1 MQTPTTNSAFAA
13 VRGKRS
19 EGAQADAASAP
30 RTSAAPWYN
39 AKYSSIQQ
47 NQGFQPVIWADGE
60 AGTGEIIPLVQ
71 EETDL
76 KKRYEPQ
83 EARLERF
90 ALQSAARKLLWGSRT
105 AKCLRLVRSR
115 RKDDDRQPVIEVWRS
130 IEHGSAHY
138 SGLQT
143 CGSVWAC
150 PVCAAKVSEV
160 RRLELL
166 RIMEKHKA
174 KGGACY
180 LLTLTNPHMAGDDL
194 GQLLKAQALAMS
206 RFNSN
211 RSAKALWAEIDC
223 AGTVRAQEVTHGLA
237 NGWHPHFHVLVFAR
251 SGLNLVEYRRRF
263 YAEWANAC
271 RLAKLPAPSYEHG
284 VRLDGGNEASKY
296 VTKGLWG
303 LDYEMTKSHVKK
315 ASKGRSPF
323 DLLRS
328 YLYDDDKQAAA
339 LFREYA
345 AAFHGKRQLQY
356 SNGLKDLYA
365 VEDLTDDEI
374 INQHD
379 ETADLLGQIE
389 FEQWRLIL
397 AADLRGEVL
406 ELARHGWEPVARLL
420 ASLTDQEKRKVHE
433 RIKREKE
440 KNIEISRGNDERSMP
455 LQRSFAALAY
465 PV

>member
-1 MQTPTTNSAFAA
+1 MQTPTTKPASAA
-13 VRGKRS
+13 VRVKRS
-19 EGAQADAASAP
+19 EGAQADAASAT
-30 RTSAAPWYN
+30 RTSVAPWYN
-39 AKYSSIQQ
+39 AKISAIQTGR
-47 NQGFQPVIWADGE
+47 GFQPVIWSRMDHE
-60 AGTGEIIPLVQ
+60 TGEVIPLVQ

-105 AKCLRLVRSR
+105 AKCLRLVRGR
-115 RKDDDRQPVIEVWRS
+115 RKDEERAPVIEVWRS
-130 IEHGSAHY
+130 IEHGTAHY
-138 SGLQT
+138 AGLQT

-150 PVCAAKVSEV
+150 PVCAAKVSEF
-160 RRLELL
+160 RRLQLL
-166 RIMEKHKA
+166 GLMERHKA
-174 KGGACY
+174 AGGSCY
-180 LLTLTNPHMAGDDL
+180 LLTLTNPHTVGDDL
-194 GQLLKAQALAMS
+194 WQLLKAQSKAMS
-206 RFNSN
+206 AMNGN
-211 RSAKALWAEIDC
+211 RSARKLWSDIDC
-223 AGTVRAQEVTHGLA
+223 VGTVRAQEVTHGLA

-251 SGLNLVEYRRRF
+251 AGLNLVECRRRF

-284 VRLDGGNEASKY
+284 CRFDGGNEASKY
-296 VTKGLWG
+296 ITKGLWG
-303 LDYEMTKSHVKK
+303 LDYEMTKSHIKK
-315 ASKGRSPF
+315 AGKGRSPF

-328 YLYDDDKQAAA
+328 YLYDDDKQAGA

-345 AAFHGKRQLQY
+345 AAFKGQNQLVY
-356 SNGLKDLYA
+356 SKGLKDLYA

-374 INQHD
+374 VNHHD
-379 ETADLLGQIE
+379 DAAALLGQIE

-420 ASLTDQEKRKVHE
+420 ASLTEQEKRKVHD

-440 KNIEISRGNDERSMP
+440 KKPQREKDRNIRGER
-455 LQRSFAALAY
+455 
-465 PV
+465 